1 LICAGSKIAYEV
13 TSFGGGDLHVSPDGV
28 TTYHVRGLSVASIV
42 AFRNDFV
49 SWLPPDGTLYFKLG
63 PDIRFGTGS
72 INVSAIAYDG
82 VGVVGGLA
90 DQFIQVIQMAVRT
103 VADGSA
109 PQGYAHYLDIVV
121 RNNAHAGGPGTG
133 FSHFALFTSIIYP

>member
-1 LICAGSKIAYEV
+1 
-13 TSFGGGDLHVSPDGV
+13 LHVSPDGV
-28 TTYHVRGLSVASIV
+28 TTYHVRGPSVPDIKV
-42 AFRNDFV
+42 FRNDFV
-49 SWLPPDGTLYFKLG
+49 LWLPPDGTQYVKLG
-63 PDIRFGTGS
+63 PNIWYGASS
-72 INVSAIAYDG
+72 INVSAIAYEG

-121 RNNAHAGGPGTG
+121 RNNAHVGGPGTG
-133 FSHFALFTSIIYP
+133 FSHWALFTSVIIP